1 MSNRKLKQDDPVFI
15 FIDQLIKAAIKA
27 HIALEM
33 EWIVDKEYFE
43 NIWEA
48 QQLSDAVAKQY
59 GLQLSDAKVKVELED
74 KEDPESLIC
83 CCVKFDALD
92 NLLEI
97 LNAHGMKPQIEVQ
110 VNNSS
115 VGSSC
120 ATILNE
126 DDIDNDINPLS
137 VWKIKPALNDGLIE
151 KLNHNF
157 GSLIG
162 SI

>member
-15 FIDQLIKAAIKA
+15 FIDQLVKAAINA

-33 EWIVDKEYFE
+33 DWIIEKEYFE
-43 NIWEA
+43 NTWEA
-48 QQLSDAVAKQY
+48 QQLSDDIAKIY
-59 GLQLSDAKVKVELED
+59 GLQVSDAKVKVELED
-74 KEDPESLIC
+74 KEDPDSLTC
-83 CCVKFDALD
+83 CYVKFDASG

-97 LNAHGMKPQIEVQ
+97 LNTHGMKPQIEIQ

-115 VGSSC
+115 VGSSS

-126 DDIDNDINPLS
+126 DDIDNDISLLS
-137 VWKIKPALNDGLIE
+137 VWKIKPALNEGLLKE
-151 KLNHNF
+151 LNHNF